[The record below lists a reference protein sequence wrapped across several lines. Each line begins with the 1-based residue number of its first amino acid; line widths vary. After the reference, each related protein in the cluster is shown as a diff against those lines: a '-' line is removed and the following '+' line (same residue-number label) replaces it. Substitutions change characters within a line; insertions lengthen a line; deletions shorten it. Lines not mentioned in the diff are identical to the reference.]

1 MDAPLTSILWFLFVI
16 ALIPLALWLF
26 RRTPMARAMQGQ
38 TMRVV
43 GVLPLSGSQRVVTVE
58 VGQGDERR
66 WLVLGVAP
74 SSINLLHTLPPQDG
88 PAAAPASST
97 SFASL
102 LAGLRGRDAGRASDP
117 PA

>member
-38 TMRVV
+38 AMRVV
-43 GVLPLSGSQRVVTVE
+43 GVLPLSGSQRIVTVE

-74 SSINLLHTLPPQDG
+74 SSIQLLHTLPPQDG
-88 PAAAPASST
+88 PAPGPTAPATFST
-97 SFASL
+97 L
-102 LAGLRGRDAGRASDP
+102 LAGLRRDTGRDSERKT
-117 PA
+117 